1 MLNET
6 EATIKRQYTT
16 CVCGSVVSNSLPPHG
31 LQPAR
36 LPCPRNSPGK
46 NTGMGSHLTSPGDLS
61 NPGIKPKSFILQAD
75 SLLSESPGTP
85 KKLEGIKERVN
96 ISRLCLPWNR
106 QSLEGG
112 EPRKWTEERKT

>member
-16 CVCGSVVSNSLPPHG
+16 CVCGLVVSNSLPPHG

-61 NPGIKPKSFILQAD
+61 NPGIKPKFPALQAD
-75 SLLSESPGTP
+75 FLSSEPPGKPTYYITP
-85 KKLEGIKERVN
+85 TMWYSGKGKSMRTIKE
-96 ISRLCLPWNR
+96 
-106 QSLEGG
+106 
-112 EPRKWTEERKT
+112 